1 MNHYQVLGI
10 SRTATPREIS
20 KIYREFVQIYHPDRM
35 IGMPEGVIAP
45 AQEKLK
51 IINKAYSVLNRPHER
66 IHYDMIL
73 KQQEFEEMNRK
84 KRRMTGRLKLQ
95 LESRPVLNQRWG
107 TLSSI
112 WSSFLSF
119 VTGKSKQLGIAIK

>member
-1 MNHYQVLGI
+1 MNHYQVLGV
-10 SRTATPREIS
+10 SRTATPREIR
-20 KIYREFVQIYHPDRM
+20 KIYRELVQIYHPDRM

-51 IINKAYSVLNRPHER
+51 FINKAYSVLNRPHDR
-66 IHYDMIL
+66 IRYDMIIK
-73 KQQEFEEMNRK
+73 KQELEEITRK

-95 LESRPVLNQRWG
+95 LESSAVLNQRWG

-119 VTGKSKQLGIAIK
+119 VTGKSKQLA